1 MACNYTT
8 KQGRSRTVFTRSS
21 RSLFVFFSLSV
32 SEVGTKKEKARHI
45 SRARPHS
52 KQREEVL
59 QVANLERSAHF
70 NTTGNMLYCINPP
83 ESPPFP
89 ASAPREMNH
98 PGSVRCA
105 TNNSSVPGLCHR
117 TAAGVKCRKC
127 SRRLKSHESCTV
139 SVILAGA
146 ERAGTFLRAPLR
158 SRRHVRRRLIT
169 AGEERSHEEGS
180 SQRGEEREEW
190 EQEGMCE
197 VGQMWDAV

>member
-1 MACNYTT
+1 M
-8 KQGRSRTVFTRSS
+8 
-21 RSLFVFFSLSV
+21 
-32 SEVGTKKEKARHI
+32 GTKKEKARYI
-45 SRARPHS
+45 SRARLRS

-59 QVANLERSAHF
+59 QVANLEHLVHF
-70 NTTGNMLYCINPP
+70 NTAGKMLYCINPP

-117 TAAGVKCRKC
+117 TAAGVKCWKC
-127 SRRLKSHESCTV
+127 SHRLKSHKSCMV
-139 SVILAGA
+139 SVISAGA
-146 ERAGTFLRAPLR
+146 ECAGTLLRAPLR
-158 SRRHVRRRLIT
+158 SRRHVKWRLII